1 MSEINREENKVC
13 RVVVNPW
20 VTGTLAVG
28 ELVLGFLLLSFPFVL
43 GASAVWVCGFVL
55 FAAGLVR
62 LAQCLMRAENR
73 WWNLL
78 AALVYLALGV
88 LMLRLPVLT
97 LEIGTLGVGLA
108 LTLAGV
114 LRLLMAAGL
123 HRHSGLMWRV
133 FNGLISLALGLMVIW
148 GWPGSSFWLLGSA
161 IAVEMIFSGW
171 TLLFLALSPHPA
183 ECEKR

>member
-1 MSEINREENKVC
+1 MPEPDEKENKVC
-13 RVVVNPW
+13 RLMVNPW
-20 VTGTLAVG
+20 VTGVLAVA

-55 FAAGLVR
+55 SAAGLVR
-62 LAQCLMRAENR
+62 LSQCLMRAENR

-78 AALVYLALGV
+78 ASSLYVGLGV
-88 LMLRLPVLT
+88 VMLRLPVLS
-97 LEIGTLGVGLA
+97 LEFGTLAVGVG

-114 LRLLMAAGL
+114 LRLLMAAVL
-123 HRHSGLMWRV
+123 HRRSGVLWRV
-133 FNGLISLALGLMVIW
+133 FNGLISLALGLMVVW

-171 TLLFLALSPHPA
+171 TLLFLSLSPA
-183 ECEKR
+183 TEKTV